1 MRHSASVLAAL
12 LITVPA
18 VGCGASD
25 DERVVVFAA
34 SSLTDA
40 LDELERRYERAEP
53 GVDMVVNLGGS
64 STLAAQIEQG
74 APADVFA
81 SADIANA
88 DRVADGHS
96 VTVFARNELV
106 IAVEPG
112 NPQKVRG
119 LADLARDELV
129 VVLASPEVPV
139 GAYGEIVLEGAGV
152 TAAVDSFEQNVR
164 SVASKIALGE
174 ADVGLV
180 YRTDVVAAGGDLD
193 AIEIPADRNV
203 IADYAVVAVT
213 GTERADGLVA
223 FLLSD
228 EAQAVL
234 IEQGFV
240 AR

>member
-1 MRHSASVLAAL
+1 ML
-12 LITVPA
+12 
-18 VGCGASD
+18 
-25 DERVVVFAA
+25 FAA

-40 LDELERRYERAEP
+40 LDELERRYERDEP

-119 LADLARDELV
+119 LADLTRDELV